1 MNMNQP
7 KQISTLLFAGSI
19 FHIYFTSKKDVNTAK
34 MMTYLNRHETEK
46 ANVLIQ
52 AFWSPAI

>member
-1 MNMNQP
+1 MNQP
-7 KQISTLLFAGSI
+7 KQISALLFAGSI

-34 MMTYLNRHETEK
+34 MMTYINRHETEK

-52 AFWSPAI
+52 AFLSPAI